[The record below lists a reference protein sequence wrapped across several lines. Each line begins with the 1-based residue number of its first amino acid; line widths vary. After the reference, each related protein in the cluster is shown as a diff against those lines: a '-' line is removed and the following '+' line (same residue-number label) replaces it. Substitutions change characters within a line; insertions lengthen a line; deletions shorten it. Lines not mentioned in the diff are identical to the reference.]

1 METHNQEIETL
12 ASWARDSDSDS
23 VSHLWAHR
31 KRINPIESA

>member
-1 METHNQEIETL
+1 MRLVAREIETL

-23 VSHLWAHR
+23 HLWAHR